1 MLDVCRHYMPVEDIK
16 RLLRAAQFCGV
27 NKMHWHLADD
37 QGWRIE
43 IKKSPRLTQVGAVR
57 GDSFFGAVSETEHN
71 CGFYTQEQAKDIV
84 AYAQDCGIDVIPEIE
99 IPGHAG
105 AMLAAYPEF
114 GCRRTVVDKDD
125 KEQIIEEPYRYQVE
139 TAGGIFPH
147 LICAGK
153 DASVDFLKDILDEVS
168 ELFPYPA
175 VHIGG
180 DEAPKTMWQSCP
192 DCAARMK
199 KLGLSEPEQLQGYFT
214 CRVAEMLRRHGK
226 KPVCWNEA
234 LRAGRVPED
243 VQVIGYDGL
252 RAFGDQ
258 DYYCSTIIQPVEELG
273 TAAGEQILQRIE
285 EPDAPVLEKVLTS
298 AYRPYSPP
306 GAWAPSQR

>member
-1 MLDVCRHYMPVEDIK
+1 MGENKRFYKGFMLDVCRHYMPVEDIK
-16 RLLRAAQFCGV
+16 RLLRAAQICGV

-43 IKKSPRLTQVGAVR
+43 IKKYPRLTQIGAVR

-168 ELFPYPA
+168 
-175 VHIGG
+175 
-180 DEAPKTMWQSCP
+180 
-192 DCAARMK
+192 
-199 KLGLSEPEQLQGYFT
+199 
-214 CRVAEMLRRHGK
+214 
-226 KPVCWNEA
+226 
-234 LRAGRVPED
+234 
-243 VQVIGYDGL
+243 
-252 RAFGDQ
+252 
-258 DYYCSTIIQPVEELG
+258 
-273 TAAGEQILQRIE
+273 
-285 EPDAPVLEKVLTS
+285 
-298 AYRPYSPP
+298 
-306 GAWAPSQR
+306 